1 MAISEV
7 GSQRNSITGSNSS
20 VNLTYPDTPTKGNLL
35 IVAMAWRGNYT
46 VTATPSGWSL
56 ATNGGNGTG
65 IDSAIYYKIAGASEP
80 TAANFKISAAAFRVG
95 IAFEYSGIVTTS
107 PLDVVNSNSGNSTS
121 GTTGATGTL
130 AQASELIFTL
140 FSSQNSSNTW
150 GSHGNGLTEIVEM
163 HSGSGTATANCV
175 LSIATKVSTVTDSV
189 NYGATLTTARQWSS
203 AVATFKEK
211 TDVSVSLSGKS
222 LTTSHDG
229 LTDNLACGL
238 LSGNVN
244 SVAQGSVTD
253 NLSTTLSG
261 KSLSGSQGLID
272 NSQTGSIAGQQ
283 VSTNRGTVI
292 ASPASSLA
300 GKQLFADQGIINR
313 SWSVGLVGQNIT
325 LSNGIVTASTEFSMT
340 GKSLS
345 VTQGSVTT
353 GTGDVYVALTGQAL
367 SMSLNTLSSKLI
379 KLIAGSDLSISSGS
393 VTSNIS
399 KDISSDSLSV
409 ITGSVIQDQRISL
422 SSQSLSVSDNVINVG
437 YSVVTEGNNVT
448 ISKGSV
454 NVINDGLQ
462 SADLSVMSLNLG
474 LGAIYPKIKRFIN
487 AKYVVNEIN
496 AIYQDIKINC
506 AYIKPIIRS
515 KYEAI

>member
-20 VNLTYPDTPTKGNLL
+20 VNLTYPDTPTEGNLL
-35 IVAMAWRGNYT
+35 IVAMAWRGNNT

-56 ATNGGNGTG
+56 ATNGGDGTG

-80 TAANFKISAAAFRVG
+80 TAANFTISAVAFRVG

-140 FSSQNSSNTW
+140 FSSQNSSDTW
-150 GSHGNGLTEIVEM
+150 GSHDNGLTEIVEM
-163 HSGSGTATANCV
+163 HSGSGTATSNCV
-175 LSIATKVSTVTDSV
+175 LSIATKVSTVTDSI
-189 NYGATLTTARQWSS
+189 NYGATLTTSRPWSS
-203 AVATFKEK
+203 AVATFKEL
-211 TDVSVSLSGKS
+211 TDISVSLSGKS
-222 LTTSHDG
+222 LTTSQDG
-229 LTDNLACGL
+229 LTDSLACA
-238 LSGNVN
+238 LSGNAN
-244 SVAQGSVTD
+244 SVAQGSIAD

-292 ASPASSLA
+292 ASHANSLA
-300 GKQLFADQGIINR
+300 GKQLSADQGSISH

-325 LSNGIVTASTEFSMT
+325 LSNGVVTASTEFAMT

-345 VTQGSVTT
+345 ITQGSVTT
-353 GTGDVYVALTGQAL
+353 GTGDVSVALTGKAV
-367 SMSLNTLSSKLI
+367 SMSLNTLSPELT

-393 VTSNIS
+393 VTSTIS

-409 ITGSVIQDQRISL
+409 ITGSVTQDQSILL
-422 SSQSLSVSDNVINVG
+422 SGQSLSVSDSVINVG

-462 SADLSVMSLNLG
+462 SVDLSGMSFNLG
-474 LGAIYPKIKRFIN
+474 LGAIYPRIKRFIN
-487 AKYVVNEIN
+487 AQYVVSEIN

-506 AYIKPIIRS
+506 AYIKPVIRS